1 MLLLQFIVDSLL
13 LSLFEGNE
21 TPKISKTKGG
31 GGGGGGGWEGGYD
44 GRGRGIGKTGM
55 PDFFIFLSTKLM
67 LLYLNY

>member
-31 GGGGGGGWEGGYD
+31 GGGGRGGMMVGVGE
-44 GRGRGIGKTGM
+44 
-55 PDFFIFLSTKLM
+55 
-67 LLYLNY
+67 